1 MKGRE
6 IMKLMSKILSGIII
20 AALLTSTPAA
30 ALTSETKNVPPIS
43 TRFSA
48 DYDLDFPFSVEY
60 DINYDTVQIN
70 DERIS
75 DELEFS
81 VIFNIKPELQDTQLK
96 SLFISDFS
104 TGEAVYY
111 NQTPE
116 NNTFEVSDFQVYK
129 TYKYWFE
136 TDDAEYYGNFT
147 NGFEDNHIFF
157 SYFCN
162 INDKHNINS
171 RTFLSIEQE
180 SNNSIL
186 TANNFDFWGGAMAGG
201 EISSSW
207 DTDWYKVDFTQAG
220 YYDIVLAVPQGINTD
235 YNFRLCAYT
244 GPTTNPYT
252 IISGISSGNGISE
265 TGRIYISSPSEL
277 YIEVYGA
284 TANDYST
291 GMYNLYVS

>member
-1 MKGRE
+1 MKF
-6 IMKLMSKILSGIII
+6 KIKFASTAL
-20 AALLTSTPAA
+20 AFLLTFCVTVDAFASATED
-30 ALTSETKNVPPIS
+30 TQSIS
-43 TRFSA
+43 PWFNA
-48 DYDLDFPFSVEY
+48 DYDSDFPFNIEY
-60 DINYDTVQIN
+60 HINYNTVEIN

-136 TDDAEYYGNFT
+136 TDNAEYYGNFT
-147 NGFEDNHIFF
+147 NSFEDSLLIFD
-157 SYFCN
+157 YHCN
-162 INDKHNINS
+162 INDKNSINS